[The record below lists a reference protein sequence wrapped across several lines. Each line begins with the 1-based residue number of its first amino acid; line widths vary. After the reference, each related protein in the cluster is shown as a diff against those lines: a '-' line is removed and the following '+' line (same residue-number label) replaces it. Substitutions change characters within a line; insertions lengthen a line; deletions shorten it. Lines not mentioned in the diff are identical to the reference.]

1 MKLVVFNRVQ
11 TLGRFNESLDDSWY
25 DAIFI
30 LDLRLRTVNT
40 KMWGNP
46 TAEFVTGSGSKEIKF
61 MFKKTGYLSW
71 ENIHNDVFCDYLD
84 F

>member
-1 MKLVVFNRVQ
+1 
-11 TLGRFNESLDDSWY
+11 
-25 DAIFI
+25 
-30 LDLRLRTVNT
+30 
-40 KMWGNP
+40 MWGNP